1 MWFGTAMGWSQWKD
15 GLVTSPRWGRAMRT
29 SAIAEDPSGNLWFS
43 TPFELARVRENRI
56 ETFKTGA
63 FADHPI
69 RTILADHDGNIW
81 VGTALGGL
89 CRFRGGSCSDFT
101 TKDGL
106 GHDWV
111 GNLYE
116 DRAGA
121 IWIAT
126 LGGVSR
132 FKNGRIT
139 SWRVRD
145 GLASNRVACFH
156 EDRAGSSWIGT
167 EGGGL
172 SRFKD
177 GRFANITVENGLYD
191 NLAFQILEDDQQN
204 LWMSCNRGIYRVSLK
219 ELNDFADG
227 RIQMVTSYSYGVAD
241 GMLSR
246 ECNGAAPAGWTS
258 RDGRM
263 WFGTIKGAVAI
274 DPRTVRASRP
284 PKVGIEQVAI
294 DRRIVEAGQPVRV
307 QPGEDNVEIKYT
319 GLSWNR
325 PAHIQFKVQ
334 LAGLAGDWVERSTR
348 RSSYYSHVPP
358 GRYMFRVIADN
369 GDGVWNTEGARVGV
383 SFLPPFYSTWW

>member
-1 MWFGTAMGWSQWKD
+1 MGTSGKGLAQLVNGRVLTFTAADGLPDDCVEAIYQDADGAIWVGTLGGGLCQFKEVPVEVYSALNGLLHDEVHSVLESRDGAMWFGTAMGWSQWKD
-15 GLVTSPRWGRAMRT
+15 GLVTSPRWGRALRT

-56 ETFKTGA
+56 ETFKTGK

-69 RTILADHDGNIW
+69 RTILPDHDGNIW
-81 VGTALGGL
+81 VGTASGGL
-89 CRFRGGSCSDFT
+89 CRFRGGSCTDFT

-106 GHDWV
+106 AHNWV

-139 SWRVRD
+139 SWHVRD

-156 EDRAGSSWIGT
+156 EDRAGSLWIGT

-227 RIQMVTSYSYGVAD
+227 RIQMVTSYSYGIAD

-246 ECNGAAPAGWTS
+246 ECNGGAPAGWKS
-258 RDGRM
+258 RDGSM
-263 WFGTIKGAVAI
+263 WFGSIRGAVAI

-284 PKVGIEQVAI
+284 
-294 DRRIVEAGQPVRV
+294 
-307 QPGEDNVEIKYT
+307 
-319 GLSWNR
+319 
-325 PAHIQFKVQ
+325 
-334 LAGLAGDWVERSTR
+334 
-348 RSSYYSHVPP
+348 
-358 GRYMFRVIADN
+358 
-369 GDGVWNTEGARVGV
+369 
-383 SFLPPFYSTWW
+383 